1 MTRNDLMEAN
11 PGLVLQVRAIKA
23 RNDALRSRAIGKMRE
38 IVKAAKS
45 EGRVMAHVT
54 DADIADIV
62 AYLRDFAAMENGRF
76 VVNIMSKKLCP
87 DNCE

>member
-1 MTRNDLMEAN
+1 MTRSDLMEAN
-11 PGLVLQVRAIKA
+11 PGLVLQVRANKA
-23 RNDALRSRAIGKMRE
+23 RNDALRSRAIRKMRE

-45 EGRVMAHVT
+45 EGRVRAHVT

-76 VVNIMSKKLCP
+76 VANIMSKKLCP